1 MSRPAWA
8 DKADARMCAATS
20 TSAPPIHAHE
30 RVRFPPSAFPPRAS
44 PDLRVPHDLVAGANA
59 ADEPPA
65 LLTSDEEQPE
75 NSVLIDVSQRGE
87 QGGADSFTHRRSEKP
102 DEIGQWR
109 NATEVCAPHA
119 YSVLM
124 NVSRGKPDFVAP
136 LAPRNLAIF
145 DDALDHYG
153 ALDSLYE
160 NDMLESVPVTPGEQ
174 SNYEQAIAAR
184 RTYKRKQSQR
194 ASAPSRGSAAVA
206 VASWRRRV
214 W

>member
-20 TSAPPIHAHE
+20 TSAPPTHAHE
-30 RVRFPPSAFPPRAS
+30 RVPFPPSAFPPRAS
-44 PDLRVPHDLVAGANA
+44 LDLRAPHDLVAGANA

-65 LLTSDEEQPE
+65 LLTSDEEHPE

-160 NDMLESVPVTPGEQ
+160 NDMLESVPVAPGEQ

-194 ASAPSRGSAAVA
+194 ASAPSRGSTAVA
-206 VASWRRRV
+206 VASWRRVR
-214 W
+214 

>member
-1 MSRPAWA
+1 MP
-8 DKADARMCAATS
+8 
-20 TSAPPIHAHE
+20 TSASPFHPPPFH
-30 RVRFPPSAFPPRAS
+30 PRAS
-44 PDLRVPHDLVAGANA
+44 LYLRAPHDHVAGANA

-102 DEIGQWR
+102 DENGQWR

-145 DDALDHYG
+145 DDAFDHYG

-160 NDMLESVPVTPGEQ
+160 NDMLESVPVAPGEQ

-184 RTYKRKQSQR
+184 RMYKQSQR
-194 ASAPSRGSAAVA
+194 ASAQHWRADSAAVA

-214 W
+214 

>member
-1 MSRPAWA
+1 M
-8 DKADARMCAATS
+8 
-20 TSAPPIHAHE
+20 
-30 RVRFPPSAFPPRAS
+30 
-44 PDLRVPHDLVAGANA
+44 
-59 ADEPPA
+59 
-65 LLTSDEEQPE
+65 
-75 NSVLIDVSQRGE
+75 LIDVSQRGE

-109 NATEVCAPHA
+109 NATEVCALHA

-160 NDMLESVPVTPGEQ
+160 NDMLESVPVAPGEQ

-184 RTYKRKQSQR
+184 RTYQQSQR
-194 ASAPSRGSAAVA
+194 ASAQHWRADSAAVA
-206 VASWRRRV
+206 VASWRRHV
-214 W
+214 

>member
-1 MSRPAWA
+1 MRSDQNQR
-8 DKADARMCAATS
+8 T
-20 TSAPPIHAHE
+20 AHPCP
-30 RVRFPPSAFPPRAS
+30 RACPFPSSAFQPRAS
-44 PDLRVPHDLVAGANA
+44 LDLRAPHDLVAGANA

-109 NATEVCAPHA
+109 NATEVCALHA

-145 DDALDHYG
+145 DDALDHCG
-153 ALDSLYE
+153 ALDSSYE
-160 NDMLESVPVTPGEQ
+160 NDMLE
-174 SNYEQAIAAR
+174 
-184 RTYKRKQSQR
+184 
-194 ASAPSRGSAAVA
+194 
-206 VASWRRRV
+206 
-214 W
+214 

>member
-20 TSAPPIHAHE
+20 TRHRPPMPTSASPFHPPPFH
-30 RVRFPPSAFPPRAS
+30 PRAS
-44 PDLRVPHDLVAGANA
+44 LYLRAPHDHVAGANA

-145 DDALDHYG
+145 DDAFDHYG

-160 NDMLESVPVTPGEQ
+160 NVMLESVPVAPGEQ
-174 SNYEQAIAAR
+174 SNYQQAIAAR
-184 RTYKRKQSQR
+184 RRYKRKQYER
-194 ASAPSRGSAAVA
+194 ATASSRGSAAVA
-206 VASWRRRV
+206 VASWRRVR
-214 W
+214 

>member
-1 MSRPAWA
+1 MP
-8 DKADARMCAATS
+8 
-20 TSAPPIHAHE
+20 TSASP
-30 RVRFPPSAFPPRAS
+30 FPPPPFHPRAS
-44 PDLRVPHDLVAGANA
+44 LDLRAPHDLVAGANA

-124 NVSRGKPDFVAP
+124 NVSPDFV
-136 LAPRNLAIF
+136 APRNLAIF

-160 NDMLESVPVTPGEQ
+160 NDMLESVPVAPGEQ
-174 SNYEQAIAAR
+174 SNHQ
-184 RTYKRKQSQR
+184 
-194 ASAPSRGSAAVA
+194 
-206 VASWRRRV
+206 
-214 W
+214 

>member
-1 MSRPAWA
+1 
-8 DKADARMCAATS
+8 MCAATS
-20 TSAPPIHAHE
+20 TSAPPARRRT
-30 RVRFPPSAFPPRAS
+30 RVPYPPSAFPPPLPLIYA
-44 PDLRVPHDLVAGANA
+44 PHDLVAGANA

-75 NSVLIDVSQRGE
+75 NRVLIDVSQRGE

-124 NVSRGKPDFVAP
+124 NVSPDFV
-136 LAPRNLAIF
+136 APRNLAIF

-160 NDMLESVPVTPGEQ
+160 SDMLESVPVAPGEQSNYEQAIAARRQ

-206 VASWRRRV
+206 VASWRRVR
-214 W
+214 

>member
-1 MSRPAWA
+1 MP
-8 DKADARMCAATS
+8 
-20 TSAPPIHAHE
+20 TSASPFHPPPFH
-30 RVRFPPSAFPPRAS
+30 PRAS
-44 PDLRVPHDLVAGANA
+44 LYLRAPHDHVAGANA

-136 LAPRNLAIF
+136 LASRSLAIF
-145 DDALDHYG
+145 DDAFDHYG

-160 NDMLESVPVTPGEQ
+160 NVMLESVPVAPGEQ
-174 SNYEQAIAAR
+174 SNYQQAIAAR
-184 RTYKRKQSQR
+184 RRYKRKQYER
-194 ASAPSRGSAAVA
+194 ATASSRGSAAVA
-206 VASWRRRV
+206 VASWRRVR
-214 W
+214 

>member
-1 MSRPAWA
+1 M
-8 DKADARMCAATS
+8 
-20 TSAPPIHAHE
+20 
-30 RVRFPPSAFPPRAS
+30 
-44 PDLRVPHDLVAGANA
+44 
-59 ADEPPA
+59 
-65 LLTSDEEQPE
+65 
-75 NSVLIDVSQRGE
+75 LIDVSQRGE

-124 NVSRGKPDFVAP
+124 NVSPDFV
-136 LAPRNLAIF
+136 APRNLAIF

-160 NDMLESVPVTPGEQ
+160 NDMLESVPVAPGEQ